1 MKLNLNSNCIS
12 AYTLDSACSLHSDCT
27 SAYCRW
33 LLSPQ
38 TPITFHHQISTFKDF
53 VTKAYRETHSYYILI
68 ILIMY
73 SPWSAQSPLSWSP
86 CPWRWWQWW
95 PGTGFAHAR
104 EEQRGK
110 PRTTERYTALWYKP
124 SSQLSCLQCNGYG
137 DNGHDENGYL
147 WRIGEPCPGI
157 VSLMMMIAMHRWE
170 RKQQSTR
177 SQQRWVLLHGP
188 SLIFFDFHSRANWST
203 MIRWVLAS
211 ASPRSQPSSASPS
224 SCSAKPGQS
233 GQGQSTFILLLIMHL
248 FVWHQ
253 FCRHSGKRMNQK
265 LKFKCL
271 VLVEKGFW

>member
-1 MKLNLNSNCIS
+1 MKLNLNSNRIS

-53 VTKAYRETHSYYILI
+53 VTKMYKETHSYYVLI

-73 SPWSAQSPLSWSP
+73 LPWSSQSPLSWSP
-86 CPWRWWQWW
+86 CRWRWWRWWWQPRWRWW
-95 PGTGFAHAR
+95 PGTGCAHAR

-147 WRIGEPCPGI
+147 WRIGEPCLSRDC
-157 VSLMMMIAMHRWE
+157 VSDDDGCNAQV
-170 RKQQSTR
+170 RKEAAEYQVPTAVSFATR
-177 SQQRWVLLHGP
+177 PILDLFQFQ
-188 SLIFFDFHSRANWST
+188 F
-203 MIRWVLAS
+203 
-211 ASPRSQPSSASPS
+211 
-224 SCSAKPGQS
+224 SC
-233 GQGQSTFILLLIMHL
+233 
-248 FVWHQ
+248 
-253 FCRHSGKRMNQK
+253 
-265 LKFKCL
+265 
-271 VLVEKGFW
+271 